1 MMRDLEYLDDIADQS
16 AFSGGEGGF
25 KNGMRANPNR
35 RCRSRKRRR
44 LARNTASEP
53 TVLYELRET
62 SDGELS

>member
-35 RCRSRKRRR
+35 RRRGRKRRPLR
-44 LARNTASEP
+44 QREVKDDTRATTPARNP
-53 TVLYELRET
+53 
-62 SDGELS
+62 